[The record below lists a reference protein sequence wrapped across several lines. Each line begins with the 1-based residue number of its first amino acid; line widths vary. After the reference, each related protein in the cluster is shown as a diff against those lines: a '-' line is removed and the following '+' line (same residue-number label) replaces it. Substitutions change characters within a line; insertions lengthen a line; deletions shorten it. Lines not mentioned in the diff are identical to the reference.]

1 MATTNTATSYGS
13 VARTLHWL
21 TALLILS
28 AIPLGWFAN
37 QMPYATGEELAAKAQ
52 LFSLHKTVGIAA
64 FAVALIR
71 ILWALTQ
78 TRPEP
83 VHADRKVE
91 TMAAELVHWALYLSL
106 VIVPLSGWVHHAAT
120 DGFAPILWPLG
131 QDLPGVPTS
140 ETVAHLAGAMHWV
153 FTKVLVASIL
163 LHIAGALKHA
173 FIDKDRTLA
182 RMTRGANAPD
192 RATGAA
198 HARGPAF
205 AALAIYVA
213 GAGLAWSM
221 AKTEAPPTTA
231 STAEVASPAQAT
243 ASAATGN
250 WTVTEGTLGFAI
262 NQMGSEIQGSF
273 ANWSADIRFDE
284 VATEGSH
291 GSVTVTIDTTSLTL
305 GSVTDQAKAA
315 DFFDVATHPTATFDA
330 RILPAE
336 TGYLADGVLTLRGVT
351 APLQLPFDLVI
362 AGNVATMTGTTQ
374 IDRRTFGMGATY
386 GDESTVG
393 FNATVTTN
401 LVATRN

>member
-1 MATTNTATSYGS
+1 MSTANTTTSYGA
-13 VARTLHWL
+13 VARALHWL
-21 TALLILS
+21 TALLILT
-28 AIPLGWFAN
+28 AIPLGLVAN
-37 QMPYATGEELAAKAQ
+37 GMAYDSGEALAAKAQ

-83 VHADRKVE
+83 LHPDRVLE
-91 TMAAELVHWALYLSL
+91 TRVAEVVHWALYLAL
-106 VIVPLSGWVHHAAT
+106 IIVPLSGWIHHAAT

-140 ETVAHLAGAMHWV
+140 ESVAQLAAAMHWV
-153 FTKVLVASIL
+153 FTKVLALSIL
-163 LHIAGALKHA
+163 LHIAGALKHVI
-173 FIDKDRTLA
+173 IDKDATLA
-182 RMTRGANAPD
+182 RMTRGAQAPS
-192 RATGAA
+192 RANGAA
-198 HARGPAF
+198 HAHWPAL
-205 AALAIYVA
+205 AALAVYVA

-221 AKTEAPPTTA
+221 ASAKAP
-231 STAEVASPAQAT
+231 AT
-243 ASAATGN
+243 APTVAEATPATTGN

-273 ANWSADIRFDE
+273 ANWSADIRFEE
-284 VATEGSH
+284 VVTEGSH
-291 GSVTVTIDTTSLTL
+291 GSVSVTIDTTSLTL

-330 RILPAE
+330 RILPTE

-351 APLQLPFDLVI
+351 APLQLPFDLLI

-386 GDESTVG
+386 GDEATVG

>member
-1 MATTNTATSYGS
+1 MATANTATSYGS

-21 TALLILS
+21 TALLILT

-71 ILWALTQ
+71 ILWAFTQ

-83 VHADRKVE
+83 VHANRRFE

-140 ETVAHLAGAMHWV
+140 ETVAQTAAAMHWL
-153 FTKVLVASIL
+153 FTKILVASIL
-163 LHIAGALKHA
+163 LHITGALKHV
-173 FIDKDRTLA
+173 FIDRDHTLA
-182 RMTRGANAPD
+182 RMTRGIDAPT

-198 HARGPAF
+198 HARGPAV

-221 AKTEAPPTTA
+221 AGSEAPAPTA
-231 STAEVASPAQAT
+231 STETAAAT
-243 ASAATGN
+243 TGN
-250 WTVTEGTLGFAI
+250 WQVSEGTLGFAI
-262 NQMGSEIQGSF
+262 NQMGSAVQGTF
-273 ANWSADIRFDE
+273 ATWTADITFNETPTD
-284 VATEGSH
+284 GSH
-291 GSVTVTIDTTSLTL
+291 GTVTVTIDIASLTL
-305 GSVTDQAKAA
+305 GSITDQAKGP
-315 DFFDVATHPTATFDA
+315 DFFDLANHPTATFTA
-330 RILPAE
+330 NILPATE
-336 TGYLADGVLTLRGVT
+336 GYLADGTLNLRGVT
-351 APLQLPFDLVI
+351 MPLQLPFTLQINGDS
-362 AGNVATMTGTTQ
+362 ATMTGTTT
-374 IDRRTFGMGATY
+374 IDRRQFGMGQTY
-386 GDESTVG
+386 ADEATVG

-401 LVATRN
+401 LTATRN

>member
-1 MATTNTATSYGS
+1 MPTANTATSYGT

-21 TALLILS
+21 TALLILT
-28 AIPLGWFAN
+28 AIPMGWFAN
-37 QMPYATGEELAAKAQ
+37 QMPYGTGDELAAKAQ

-71 ILWALTQ
+71 ILWAFSQ

-83 VHADRKVE
+83 VHADRRLE

-163 LHIAGALKHA
+163 LHIAGAMKHV
-173 FIDKDRTLA
+173 FVDRDHTLA
-182 RMTRGANAPD
+182 RMTRGVAAPA
-192 RATGAA
+192 RATGSP
-198 HARGPAF
+198 HPRGPAL
-205 AALAIYVA
+205 AALAIYAA

-221 AKTEAPPTTA
+221 AGTTTPAVVATTET
-231 STAEVASPAQAT
+231 
-243 ASAATGN
+243 AATDVPTSGN
-250 WTVTEGTLGFAI
+250 WQVTDGTLGFAI
-262 NQMGSEIQGSF
+262 NQMGSDVQGTF

-291 GSVTVTIDTTSLTL
+291 GSVSVTVDIASLTL
-305 GSVTDQAKAA
+305 GSVTDQAKGP
-315 DFFDVATHPTATFDA
+315 DFFDAATHPTATFTA
-330 RILPAE
+330 RILPAAD
-336 TGYLADGVLTLRGVT
+336 GYLADGTLTLRGVT
-351 APLQLPFDLVI
+351 APLQLPFQLAVVGDI
-362 AGNVATMTGTTQ
+362 ATMTGTTT
-374 IDRRTFGMGATY
+374 IDRRLFGMGQSY

-393 FNATVTTN
+393 FNATVTAN
-401 LVATRN
+401 VIAKRK